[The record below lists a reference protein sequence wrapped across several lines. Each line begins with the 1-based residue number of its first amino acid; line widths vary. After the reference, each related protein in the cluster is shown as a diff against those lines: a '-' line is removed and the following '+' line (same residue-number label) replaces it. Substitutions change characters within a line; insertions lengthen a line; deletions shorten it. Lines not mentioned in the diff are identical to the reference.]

1 MAFLFKGLEQPNE
14 IFNDGDFFKCTINHI
29 WAESLVTCEE

>member
-14 IFNDGDFFKCTINHI
+14 IFYDGEFFSNALQNTFVL
-29 WAESLVTCEE
+29 SL